1 MVVSDG
7 SLYGDPQL
15 YELAFSYRDIAAEVD
30 VLEGWYQRRHGGK
43 RPRRV
48 LELAAGPAAHAIEF
62 ARRATPATA
71 LDSSPAMC
79 AYAARRAKERGVDLD
94 VVQADMIGFRI
105 LRRRFDLVLAMLD
118 SAGHL
123 LDLDTMVEHLRSVA
137 AQLAPGGLYVIEL
150 SHPADFMGGAPKT
163 QNRWR
168 LTRNGTRVDVN
179 FTSAPRAFD
188 PVTQVSTSRIS
199 VRVTERGR
207 TRVVRDHIALRRWT
221 ATELDAAA
229 RLAGTLRVVERHGCF
244 DLDAP
249 FGAGDPS
256 EWRMISVLERVP
268 G

>member
-15 YELAFSYRDIAAEVD
+15 YELAFSYRDVVAEVD
-30 VLEGWYQRRHGGK
+30 VLEAWYRRRHSGK

-62 ARRATPATA
+62 ARRSTPAMA

-79 AYAARRAKERGVDLD
+79 AYAARRAEEQGVDLD
-94 VVQADMIGFRI
+94 VVQADMIRFRI
-105 LRRRFDLVLAMLD
+105 PRRRFDLAVVMLD

-123 LDLDTMVEHLRSVA
+123 LDLDSMVEHLRSVA
-137 AQLAPGGLYVIEL
+137 AHLVPGGLYVIEL
-150 SHPADFMGGAPKT
+150 SHPADFMGDAPKT

-168 LTRNGTRVDVN
+168 LTRDGARVDVN
-179 FTSAPRAFD
+179 FTSPPRGFD
-188 PVTQVSTSRIS
+188 PVTQVSRSRIS

-207 TRVVRDHIALRRWT
+207 TRLVRDHVALRRWT

-229 RLAGTLRVVERHGCF
+229 RLAGTVRVVERHGSF
-244 DLDAP
+244 AVDGP
-249 FGAGDPS
+249 FGAGDPT
-256 EWRMISVLERVP
+256 EWRMISVLERVQP
-268 G
+268 